1 MKRLMFFVAKLMIL
15 LVGIMSIGYLLF
27 HNVWK
32 AGLFLT
38 AVIIVYV
45 IYGKVQAK
53 LSTKKAWEQLG
64 EEAWK
69 LESEDGHVY
78 RDLNKNGKLDVYEDV
93 RQPIEARVEDL
104 LSQMT
109 LEEKAATMLS
119 PIIQTTPGNVAD
131 RGMFLASCSPLEA
144 VAKLKITTLN
154 CSGAVSPREFAEWHN
169 EMQKLAERTRLGI
182 PLTFASDPR
191 HTYVDK
197 SNPLANMQAQG
208 VSSWPIPLG
217 MAATRDEELVEKYA
231 NIAREELTAM
241 GIRFAL
247 HPVLDVATEPRWG
260 RTNETYG
267 NDPNLNARLG
277 SRYIRGL
284 QTGQLGSNS
293 VACCVKHFPGAG
305 PQKDGDDAHFEFG
318 KEQVY
323 PNHKLQEH
331 LKPFKAAFEENAAAV
346 MPYYAKPMGL
356 DGVEEAGCNFN
367 KSIITDLLREKMQ
380 YKGIVH
386 TDYSIISAIKI
397 FGIKFFPPRG
407 WGKGVEDVSD
417 KERIC
422 RAIHA
427 GADQIGGE
435 IRSDLIVKLVREG
448 RITEKRIDESCRRVL
463 RLKFQLGLFDDP
475 YVDVEKADQI
485 CGCEEYVKAGED
497 AMRRSLVL
505 LKNEYHG
512 HSILPLNGRTKLYIE
527 GIEKEIAEKYAEVVD
542 APEQADFAIV
552 LLDAPAKID
561 KRDLLSAMLPAGS
574 LEYDKK
580 QKAKLKAVMDKCPTI
595 VCIKMNR
602 AIVIPEIVENA
613 AAIFAV
619 FGVKEEI
626 LLEAVF
632 GEFSPTGKLPFHM
645 ARNMEVI
652 LKKGEDVPLK
662 DEDSLYPFGFGL
674 SYDNETKRKCNENN
688 L

>member
-1 MKRLMFFVAKLMIL
+1 MKRLVFFVAKLLIL
-15 LVGIMSIGYLLF
+15 LACVLSIGYLMFKSL
-27 HNVWK
+27 WK
-32 AGLFLT
+32 ALLFLV
-38 AVIIVYV
+38 AVIIMYA
-45 IYGKVQAK
+45 IYRKVQEK
-53 LSTKKAWEQLG
+53 LSAKKAWEQLG
-64 EEAWK
+64 EEARELK
-69 LESEDGHVY
+69 NEDGHMY
-78 RDLNKNGKLDVYEDV
+78 RDLNKNGKLDVYEDS
-93 RQPIEARVEDL
+93 RQPVEARVEDL

-119 PIIQTTPGNVAD
+119 PMIQTTPGDVAA

-144 VAKLKITTLN
+144 VAKLRITTVD
-154 CSGAVSPREFAEWHN
+154 CAGAVAPREFAEWHN
-169 EMQKLAERTRLGI
+169 EVQKLAERTRLGI
-182 PLTFASDPR
+182 PVTFASDPR

-197 SNPLANMQAQG
+197 SNPLANMQANG

-217 MAATRDEELVEKYA
+217 MAAARDEELIEKYA
-231 NIAREELTAM
+231 DIAREELTAM

-267 NDPNLNARLG
+267 NNSDLNARLG

-284 QTGQLGSNS
+284 QTEQLGSNS

-305 PQKDGDDAHFEFG
+305 PQKDGNDAHFEFG

-323 PNHKLQEH
+323 PNNNLEEH
-331 LKPFKAAFEENAAAV
+331 LKPFRAAFDVNAAAV
-346 MPYYAKPMGL
+346 MPYYAEPVGL
-356 DGVEEAGCNFN
+356 NGIEEVGCNFN
-367 KSIITDLLREKMQ
+367 KGIITDLLRDKMK
-380 YKGIVH
+380 YEGIVH

-397 FGIKFFPPRG
+397 LGIKFFPPRG

-422 RAIHA
+422 RAINA
-427 GADQIGGE
+427 GVDQIGGE
-435 IRSDLIVKLVREG
+435 IRSDLIVKLVKEG

-463 RLKFQLGLFDDP
+463 KLKFQLGLFDNP
-475 YVDVEKADQI
+475 YVDAEKADRI
-485 CGCEEYVKAGED
+485 CGCEEYVKAGEE

-505 LKNEYHG
+505 LKNEYH
-512 HSILPLNGRTKLYIE
+512 SRQILPLNGRKKLYIE
-527 GIEKEIAEKYAEVVD
+527 GIDKEIAEKYAEVVD
-542 APEQADFAIV
+542 TPEQAEFAIISM
-552 LLDAPAKID
+552 DAPAKID

-602 AIVIPEIVENA
+602 AIVIPEIAENA

-626 LLEAVF
+626 LLEAIF
-632 GEFSPTGKLPFHM
+632 GKFSPTGKLPFHM
-645 ARNMEVI
+645 ARNVDVVQ
-652 LKKGEDVPLK
+652 KKGEDISLR

-674 SYDNETKRKCNENN
+674 SYEDSSVN
-688 L
+688 